1 MPVDLQKVLNKSSG
15 GDSQS
20 LQVPT
25 TRLWG
30 VTKSWNQNKEAK
42 ANSRE
47 ERAPNWRVWARK
59 KLQRNISGKIYIFK
73 NVWICLMSSS
83 NQRMRTLLKL
93 PPKSRRNYCL
103 NWRSWHPNTVVETGG
118 QMRWLIR
125 QKANKA
131 LNSKA
136 ERHQVITVHDRG
148 STERWFPEESQAE
161 GPCTLECC
169 VRFTIDTPQLGSR
182 TSAWSRSE
190 ALARSSWPRLA
201 GSPEGTP
208 RKNTSRRQSHSTPRT
223 AGPAPAAGFRR
234 PGGGPWAER
243 SFGARPGGAGTA
255 ARSQCGGGRA
265 AVGARGTEGV
275 EEELRRR
282 GRVRCRG
289 LPGATAVC
297 RAATVRC
304 VGREGLSLLRVSRAS
319 RVVRRGLEAGR
330 ADPEGRS
337 APRQV
342 GWTLGAL
349 QKSFLLLSGV
359 LWARLCC
366 VCPVPRN
373 LCASAG
379 FLGFVTLS

>member
-25 TRLWG
+25 RRLWG

-136 ERHQVITVHDRG
+136 ELHQVTTVHDRG
-148 STERWFPEESQAE
+148 STERWFSEESQAE

-169 VRFTIDTPQLGSR
+169 VRFTMVRLGSR

-190 ALARSSWPRLA
+190 ALARSSWSRLA
-201 GSPEGTP
+201 GSP
-208 RKNTSRRQSHSTPRT
+208 
-223 AGPAPAAGFRR
+223 
-234 PGGGPWAER
+234 
-243 SFGARPGGAGTA
+243 
-255 ARSQCGGGRA
+255 
-265 AVGARGTEGV
+265 
-275 EEELRRR
+275 
-282 GRVRCRG
+282 
-289 LPGATAVC
+289 
-297 RAATVRC
+297 
-304 VGREGLSLLRVSRAS
+304 
-319 RVVRRGLEAGR
+319 
-330 ADPEGRS
+330 
-337 APRQV
+337 
-342 GWTLGAL
+342 
-349 QKSFLLLSGV
+349 
-359 LWARLCC
+359 
-366 VCPVPRN
+366 
-373 LCASAG
+373 
-379 FLGFVTLS
+379 